1 MFEAVAEKLVNVKGE
16 QKERSMEKT
25 FKATIEHSVTSSRW
39 RISLRHSNRAP
50 FGLHTL
56 GSSSLLLKGGLRKAP
71 TIVGSESDQTMLSLP
86 SIALNRPPY

>member
-16 QKERSMEKT
+16 QKERSMGT

-71 TIVGSESDQTMLSLP
+71 MIVGSESDQTMLSLP